1 MDSEPPNALA
11 FSVSVGSG
19 QHPQVLCP
27 QFVAV
32 FSQHVQTRAIWH
44 RHMNFLIKTVGVN
57 VFFRNLL
64 RRF

>member
-1 MDSEPPNALA
+1 MDAEPPNALT
-11 FSVSVGSG
+11 FSVSLGSG

-44 RHMNFLIKTVGVN
+44 RHMNFLGKTVGVN
-57 VFFRNLL
+57 SFLEL